1 MDYTMMIN
9 LLWDLAT
16 GISVGLLA
24 YGAWLCLEHRFSSGA
39 AEERRPHAAPTQSMP
54 HFFS

>member
-9 LLWDLAT
+9 LLWDLGT

-24 YGAWLCLEHRFSSGA
+24 YGAWLCLEHKFL
-39 AEERRPHAAPTQSMP
+39 PHNEKSRSQQAPAQSMP
-54 HFFS
+54 HSIC